1 MDIDPKDI
9 ETSSIGS
16 ATETSTL
23 VIESNTVDS
32 VSPKVSSA
40 TASANTNIA
49 ESTSAIK
56 ETPDTTLTPTDT
68 QTASVETLQKM
79 AETLR
84 QQLSSTNE
92 ELQQQKST
100 AMSEKSKRLVIEE
113 EWKQDLERMAR
124 LNAES
129 DQLTEVIARMQAENA
144 ALSNA
149 VGEAQLAT
157 QSSNP
162 LKYENIRIKA
172 EMGTVNANSRYLQ
185 AELTKKAV
193 ELETLES
200 KYQSEIAVLKT
211 HLVPLQQELQSMKN
225 ILEHNQS
232 HIAAME
238 KEKSQLESK
247 LSVTNEQLGES
258 QKNFKELMK
267 RCEGRLAAEQ
277 QATEAIKMQN
287 QILQSQ
293 VKTLN
298 LDIKALE
305 EAAAQNEVE
314 RMNKVYN
321 MERNDRAGVDVRNV
335 RDGYR
340 DVYGRWRQD
349 LNRPS
354 N

>member
-1 MDIDPKDI
+1 
-9 ETSSIGS
+9 
-16 ATETSTL
+16 
-23 VIESNTVDS
+23 
-32 VSPKVSSA
+32 
-40 TASANTNIA
+40 
-49 ESTSAIK
+49 
-56 ETPDTTLTPTDT
+56 
-68 QTASVETLQKM
+68 
-79 AETLR
+79 
-84 QQLSSTNE
+84 
-92 ELQQQKST
+92 
-100 AMSEKSKRLVIEE
+100 
-113 EWKQDLERMAR
+113 
-124 LNAES
+124 
-129 DQLTEVIARMQAENA
+129 
-144 ALSNA
+144 
-149 VGEAQLAT
+149 
-157 QSSNP
+157 
-162 LKYENIRIKA
+162 
-172 EMGTVNANSRYLQ
+172 
-185 AELTKKAV
+185 
-193 ELETLES
+193 
-200 KYQSEIAVLKT
+200 
-211 HLVPLQQELQSMKN
+211 MKN